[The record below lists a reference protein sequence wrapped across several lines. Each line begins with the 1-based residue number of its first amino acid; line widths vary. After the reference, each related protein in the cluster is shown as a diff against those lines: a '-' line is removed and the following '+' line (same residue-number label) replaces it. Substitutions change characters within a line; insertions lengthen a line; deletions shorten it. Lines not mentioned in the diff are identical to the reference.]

1 MNLRIFKGKITQKEK
16 NMNNLYNIETELENL
31 KKVVW
36 NLTRN
41 VIPELQAKIAELENK
56 TTN

>member
-1 MNLRIFKGKITQKEK
+1 
-16 NMNNLYNIETELENL
+16 MNNLYNIETELENL

>member
-1 MNLRIFKGKITQKEK
+1 
-16 NMNNLYNIETELENL
+16 MNNLYNIETELENL

-41 VIPELQAKIAELENK
+41 VIHQLQAKIAELENK

>member
-1 MNLRIFKGKITQKEK
+1 
-16 NMNNLYNIETELENL
+16 MNNLYNIETELENL

-41 VIPELQAKIAELENK
+41 VIPKLQAKIAELENK